1 MYHAFFHSPAEQPGL
16 VLMAKTLPREQIEMH
31 EHFYIILLVLLTI
44 VSLAR
49 VTQVGPESV
58 WEETSKGHE

>member
-1 MYHAFFHSPAEQPGL
+1 MYHAFPHSPAEQPGL
-16 VLMAKTLPREQIEMH
+16 LLMAETLSREQVEKH
-31 EHFYIILLVLLTI
+31 KHFYMILLISLTI
-44 VSLAR
+44 VPPGK